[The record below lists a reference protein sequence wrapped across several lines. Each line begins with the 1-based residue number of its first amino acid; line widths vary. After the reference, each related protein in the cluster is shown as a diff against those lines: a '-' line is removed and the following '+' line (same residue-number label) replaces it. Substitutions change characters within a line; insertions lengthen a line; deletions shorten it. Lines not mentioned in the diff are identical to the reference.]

1 LGRKK
6 VSSGLLEE
14 KLSKFSTNK
23 ESQMTI
29 SISPQT
35 KRNSKPHGH
44 RKSKKQLSLH
54 KPNGVIAPRV
64 KKVGADHF
72 AFVCVDPA
80 KERSEWMMADYYGNL
95 LIEPTTVE
103 HQAAQLNMAVV
114 RVQQAKITHHI
125 EDMIVTVE
133 RTGNYHLPVQRAF
146 KKAGFEVRIVHPFA
160 TKQFRQPADPGN
172 KTDQT
177 DLFAQHRAAVAGFGL
192 CEPPL
197 DPLYHELQLR
207 IRHRRDLVEKSTALT
222 CQIREHLNLAMPRYA
237 VLFTDLLGNAL
248 AMKVAS
254 ETGSPQSV
262 IDLGMNGM
270 ITMLRTNNVRFQNRA
285 VEKILAWARQ
295 AVQLE
300 SLDGARLHHAIWTD
314 LYQLY
319 ENLQSKISELE
330 QQIAGDLAATP
341 YIRLLVIPGINVV
354 SAADLAGEMGP
365 IGNYANAN
373 AITGRCGLY
382 PSRYQSDQTDN
393 AGSIIRSTNRR
404 LRGAIMRVADNLAKS
419 NAFFRARAAVDESNN
434 VDKRAARVR
443 IAKTFSR
450 LVIACVAGDS
460 PLKHPCCTNRF
471 SVIDKL
477 RSFHYEH
484 GTALDQA
491 LADLQSAVGQL
502 PAKTCEMEAQAV
514 SVILETQANS
524 KRGPK
529 KLGELLP
536 SILAKLDAQAAHQ
549 TQGPTVS
556 D

>member
-1 LGRKK
+1 
-6 VSSGLLEE
+6 
-14 KLSKFSTNK
+14 
-23 ESQMTI
+23 MTI

-222 CQIREHLNLAMPRYA
+222 CQIREHP
-237 VLFTDLLGNAL
+237 
-248 AMKVAS
+248 
-254 ETGSPQSV
+254 
-262 IDLGMNGM
+262 
-270 ITMLRTNNVRFQNRA
+270 
-285 VEKILAWARQ
+285 
-295 AVQLE
+295 
-300 SLDGARLHHAIWTD
+300 
-314 LYQLY
+314 
-319 ENLQSKISELE
+319 
-330 QQIAGDLAATP
+330 
-341 YIRLLVIPGINVV
+341 
-354 SAADLAGEMGP
+354 
-365 IGNYANAN
+365 
-373 AITGRCGLY
+373 
-382 PSRYQSDQTDN
+382 RYQSDQTDN

-502 PAKTCEMEAQAV
+502 PAKTCKMEAQAV

>member
-1 LGRKK
+1 
-6 VSSGLLEE
+6 
-14 KLSKFSTNK
+14 
-23 ESQMTI
+23 MTT

-35 KRNSKPHGH
+35 KRNSKP
-44 RKSKKQLSLH
+44 RSRRNSKQRSTLH

-80 KERSEWMMADYYGNL
+80 KNRSEWMMADYYGNL

-103 HQAAQLNMAVV
+103 HQAAQLNTAVV
-114 RVQQAKITHHI
+114 RVQQAKVTHHI

-192 CEPPL
+192 CDPPL
-197 DPLYHELQLR
+197 DPLYQGLQLR
-207 IRHRRDLVEKSTALT
+207 IRHRRDLVEKSSALI
-222 CQIREHLNLAMPRYA
+222 CQIREHLNLSMPRYA
-237 VLFTDLLGNAL
+237 VLFNDLLDDAV

-254 ETGSPQSV
+254 QTGSPQSV
-262 IDLGMNGM
+262 IDMGMDGLV
-270 ITMLRTNNVRFQNRA
+270 TMLRTNELRFQKRT
-285 VEKILAWARQ
+285 VEKILAWAQQ
-295 AVQLE
+295 AAQLE
-300 SLDGARLHHAIWTD
+300 SLDEGRLHHAIWTD

-319 ENLQSKISELE
+319 ENLQSKISKLE

-341 YIRLLVIPGINVV
+341 YIRLIAIPGINVV

-365 IGNYANAN
+365 ICNYANAN
-373 AITGRCGLY
+373 AITGRCGLF

-404 LRGAIMRVADNLAKS
+404 LRGAIMRVADNLAKC
-419 NAFFRARAAVDESNN
+419 NAFFQARAAVDESNN

-443 IAKTFSR
+443 IAKKFSR

-460 PLKHPCCTNRF
+460 PLTHPCCRDRF

-477 RSFHYEH
+477 RNFHYEH
-484 GTALDQA
+484 GTALDHA

-502 PAKTCEMEAQAV
+502 PTKTCKMEAQAV

-536 SILAKLDAQAAHQ
+536 SILAKLNAQAAQQ